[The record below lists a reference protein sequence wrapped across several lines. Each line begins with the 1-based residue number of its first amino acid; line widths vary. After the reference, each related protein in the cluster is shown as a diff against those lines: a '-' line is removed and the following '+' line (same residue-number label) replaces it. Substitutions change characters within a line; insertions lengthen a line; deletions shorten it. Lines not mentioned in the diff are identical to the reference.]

1 MAVLIQE
8 LLSPSYS
15 FVLHTASPMGNDPA
29 TAEFEV
35 AAGLGETLA
44 SGKRGS
50 AWRLAVNKS
59 TGNVKTLAFANF
71 SEAMLPAGQAGSR
84 ASSPNLELAGV
95 GTGSRAGGL
104 YSRAGSSRPGS
115 PLSSG
120 SSIDG
125 GSSSSSGSDNGS
137 SQGNGSGRVYE
148 CATRVIDYSRQQ
160 LSVSSDARVA
170 LGRRIGAV
178 ASCMERAFSG
188 PQDVEG
194 CLVGEQ
200 LYVVQTR
207 PQP

>member
-8 LLSPSYS
+8 LLSPSHS

-35 AAGLGETLA
+35 AVGLGETLA

-59 TGNVKTLAFANF
+59 TGKVKTLAFANF
-71 SEAMLPAGQAGSR
+71 SEAMLPAGGGGSGSR
-84 ASSPNLELAGV
+84 AASPASLELAGV
-95 GTGSRAGGL
+95 GTAKAGGL

-115 PLSSG
+115 PLG
-120 SSIDG
+120 SIEGGSG
-125 GSSSSSGSDNGS
+125 GSSGGSL
-137 SQGNGSGRVYE
+137 YE
-148 CATRVIDYSRQQ
+148 CSTRAVDYSKQA
-160 LSVSSDARVA
+160 LSVSSDARVE
-170 LGRRIGAV
+170 LGRRVGAV
-178 ASCMERAFSG
+178 AACMERAFG
-188 PQDVEG
+188 GAQDVEG
-194 CLVGEQ
+194 CLVGEE

>member
-71 SEAMLPAGQAGSR
+71 SEAMLPTSVGAGSGSSSSR
-84 ASSPNLELAGV
+84 PSSPTLELAGV
-95 GTGSRAGGL
+95 EGSRAGGL
-104 YSRAGSSRPGS
+104 YSRAASMSRRSGS
-115 PLSSG
+115 PVASMSSSGGGGSAGSGGNSSG
-120 SSIDG
+120 SL
-125 GSSSSSGSDNGS
+125 
-137 SQGNGSGRVYE
+137 YE
-148 CATRVIDYSRQQ
+148 CATKVIDYSTQQ

-170 LGRRIGAV
+170 LGRRVGAV
-178 ASCMERAFSG
+178 AACLERAFSG
-188 PQDVEG
+188 AQDVEG
-194 CLVGEQ
+194 CLVGDE
-200 LYVVQTR
+200 LFVVQTR